1 VWRVAVG
8 HDRAVVWT
16 AGVDGQVQAI
26 NALDLDRACEIAAGS
41 FDRRQRERYVGGER
55 LRACPPTPRRG

>member
-1 VWRVAVG
+1 VELA
-8 HDRAVVWT
+8 
-16 AGVDGQVQAI
+16 
-26 NALDLDRACEIAAGS
+26 RACDTAARS